1 MLGNTLLQDLGFEPT
16 DKVVLFHCDD
26 VGVSHSTIPAYQDLL
41 DFGISQSG
49 SVMVPCPWFP
59 EVAKLC
65 QQYPDLD
72 MGVHLT
78 LTNEWQS
85 YRWAPISTCD
95 PTSGLIDKSGYMHKN
110 EYELWRYADTQA
122 ITSEVNAQL
131 DRALNA
137 GIQVSHLDSHMFSM
151 MSAKTLPIF
160 NKLAIERNLPQF
172 VLSPEYFQNQ
182 DGMTKHLNME
192 HTDQPLTN
200 KYRSVYDHASE
211 HAKLGMPCF
220 DHWASLSYTDP
231 NNRVDQLKQ
240 QLSQLKSGVTFFLLH
255 PAQESDELKAICPG
269 VDWQIR
275 VADYQAMLSPDLKN
289 YIHRQGIKLISFK
302 QIKAIIESKNKIS
315 TKQSSLV

>member
-1 MLGNTLLQDLGFEPT
+1 MLENTLLQDLGF
-16 DKVVLFHCDD
+16 DSGDRVVMFHCDD
-26 VGVSHSTIPAYQDLL
+26 VGVSHSTIPAYQELL
-41 DFGISQSG
+41 DFGLAQSG

-65 QQYPDLD
+65 RQYPDLD

-85 YRWAPISTCD
+85 YRWSPISTSE
-95 PTSGLIDKSGYMHKN
+95 PKSGLIDNSGYMHKN
-110 EYELWRYADTQA
+110 EYELWRYADSSA
-122 ITSEVNAQL
+122 IKKEITAQL

-151 MSAKTLPIF
+151 LSAKTLPIF
-160 NKLAIERNLPQF
+160 NQLAIERQLPQF
-172 VLSPEYFQNQ
+172 VLSPEYFKNQ

-192 HTDQPLTN
+192 HTAHPLTE
-200 KYRSVYDHASE
+200 KYGSVYDHARHHS
-211 HAKLGMPCF
+211 KLGMPSF
-220 DHWASLSYTDP
+220 DHWDSLSYTEP
-231 NNRVDQLKQ
+231 NQRVDQLKQ
-240 QLSQLKSGVTFFLLH
+240 KLSQLKPGVTFFLLH

-275 VADYQAMLSPDLKN
+275 VADYKAMLSPELKN

-302 QIKAIIESKNKIS
+302 QVKAIIDTRHEL
-315 TKQSSLV
+315 SSMPS